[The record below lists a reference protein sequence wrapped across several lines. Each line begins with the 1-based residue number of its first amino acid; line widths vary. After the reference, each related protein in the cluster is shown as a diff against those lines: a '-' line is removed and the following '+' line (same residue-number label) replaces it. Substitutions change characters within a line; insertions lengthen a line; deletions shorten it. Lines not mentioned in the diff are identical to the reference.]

1 MWKGLSAWGYHG
13 LPVSDFKPEAMQEG
27 TMWLWRLGLLLT
39 TWQRYRLSVVYLHV
53 PWDICMIHVMY
64 RSSCRHR
71 IYWDLLLAWVQ
82 NYYSSKDVILYSSV
96 CTFSHL
102 IPHVSA
108 ISTEHA
114 SKFNHLCYAK
124 ARPCFGLLVSLQW
137 LKASKRIKLRVSLCF
152 HPWLR
157 MDPKLRGRKHPR
169 QTRALCTLGRFSASS
184 LQAFNLSIKVW
195 SRQHKDLQINTLA
208 KVPGWG
214 LAEPHGRL
222 HMSEKYV
229 SKLYTLHFVSW
240 FPFRFLQTMT
250 FLRKVGRVQWLG
262 ITNFFQ

>member
-1 MWKGLSAWGYHG
+1 MTIGFAVDNVTKISF
-13 LPVSDFKPEAMQEG
+13 VSCVSTCAVG
-27 TMWLWRLGLLLT
+27 H
-39 TWQRYRLSVVYLHV
+39 LHDTCNV
-53 PWDICMIHVMY
+53 SIY
-64 RSSCRHR
+64 RHR

-82 NYYSSKDVILYSSV
+82 NYYNSKDVILYSSV

-157 MDPKLRGRKHPR
+157 MDPKLRDRKHPR

-195 SRQHKDLQINTLA
+195 SRQHKDLRINTLA
-208 KVPGWG
+208 RVRLSRTTRSTSHEREIRQQALHLAFCFLVP
-214 LAEPHGRL
+214 LSIPPNHDF
-222 HMSEKYV
+222 S
-229 SKLYTLHFVSW
+229 SKSGKSSTIRHHQ
-240 FPFRFLQTMT
+240 FLP
-250 FLRKVGRVQWLG
+250 VIDIV
-262 ITNFFQ
+262 II